1 MSMGAPPSTSVIM
14 PVRNGALYVAEA
26 IESVLAEIGDRDEV
40 IAIDDASTDE
50 TRRILESYGGRVVIL
65 EGSGEGPSAARN
77 IGLKRAR
84 ADLIAFLDH
93 DDLWPRGR
101 QAALIDA
108 LQRAPAASAAVGRVR
123 VRVEP
128 GADGKGYLQ
137 LDGQQTPQ
145 LIWTCLYRRAL
156 IERARPFDETLRFG
170 EDIAYYLGLVD
181 AGMKLV
187 RCEADA
193 AIYRRHRGN
202 STLEAP
208 APRPTLLRVVA
219 RRRAL
224 LRGTDPDPGD
234 T

>member
-1 MSMGAPPSTSVIM
+1 MRAPLSTSVIM
-14 PVRNGALYVAEA
+14 PVRNGEHYVAEA
-26 IESVLAEIGDRDEV
+26 IDSVLAEFGDTDEI
-40 IAIDDASTDE
+40 IAIDDASTDG
-50 TRRILESYGGRVVIL
+50 TRRILESYGGRVAIL
-65 EGSGEGPSAARN
+65 EGPGAGPSAARN

-93 DDLWPRGR
+93 DDIWPRGR
-101 QAALIDA
+101 QAALLAA
-108 LQRAPAASAAVGRVR
+108 LQQDPAASAVVGRIR

-128 GADGKGYLQ
+128 GADGRGYLQ
-137 LDGQQTPQ
+137 LDGHQTPQ
-145 LIWTCLYRRAL
+145 LIWTCLFRRSL
-156 IERARPFDETLRFG
+156 IERARPFDETLLFG

-193 AIYRRHRGN
+193 MIYRRHHSN
-202 STLEAP
+202 ATLRAP
-208 APRPTLLRVVA
+208 APRPTLMRVVA

-224 LRGTDPDPGD
+224 MREAEPGAGE